1 MGTLQKPA
9 VVACQRQQLG
19 ALLGGEWGGERE
31 QSGRGAWHTT
41 ARAAWVMKM
50 VAPDAV
56 LLHQLLPVLP
66 CPGWHHPAGHPVP
79 DLQCCGTAG
88 SVECPG

>member
-50 VAPDAV
+50 VAPGCRSA
-56 LLHQLLPVLP
+56 P
-66 CPGWHHPAGHPVP
+66 PAAACAAMSWLAPSCWAP
-79 DLQCCGTAG
+79 SA
-88 SVECPG
+88 